1 LRAAELTMGR
11 TFVVNFDH
19 GDDFY
24 TALAEFCAE
33 HDVRQGFI
41 PMFIAGMRDVQLV
54 GTCKK
59 LEDPDAPVWSS
70 VDLENV
76 EAIGAGTLA
85 YDEESNTVLPHIH
98 VSVGLKAHSATAH
111 TSHLLGAKIQF
122 LTEMYLVE
130 VSAPSFTRTRQPT
143 MYDVP
148 LLTFGIPLGPTTHVS
163 PRAGDR

>member
-1 LRAAELTMGR
+1 MRAAELTMGR
-11 TFVVNFDH
+11 TFVVHFDH

-24 TALAEFCAE
+24 TALAEFCIE

-41 PMFIAGMRDVQLV
+41 PMFIAGMREVQLV
-54 GTCKK
+54 GTCER
-59 LEDPDAPVWSS
+59 LDNPDAPVWSA
-70 VDLENV
+70 VHLENV

-85 YDEESNTVLPHIH
+85 YDEESNVVLPHIH

-122 LTEMYLVE
+122 LTEVYLVE
-130 VSAPSFTRTRQPT
+130 VSAPSFIRTRQPA

-148 LLTFGIPLGPTTHVS
+148 LLTFGES
-163 PRAGDR
+163 